1 MKYTVV
7 WKQAAEDE
15 LAQLWNEAADRDA
28 VRQAADR
35 MEKLL
40 ATQPLAL
47 GESRT
52 GSMRIAFESP
62 LGMFFDVSEQDRLVS
77 VVRVWRVD

>member
-15 LAQLWNEAADRDA
+15 LARLWTETADRNAVRRAADY
-28 VRQAADR
+28 

-40 ATQPLAL
+40 AMRPLAL

-52 GSMRIAFESP
+52 GSMRIAFEAP
-62 LGMFFDVSEQDRLVS
+62 LGMFYDVSEQDRIVS